1 VSEGH
6 SPEPVP
12 EKNQKGRT
20 GSRQVGIDLARGIAV
35 LLMIQTHAYD
45 GWVSAA
51 NEGGK
56 VGFGWALSRSV
67 SNVPAPLFL
76 LLAGVGLELGG
87 QAAQRR
93 GQPPEKVRRSL
104 LGRALEVIFYGY
116 LVSAIY
122 SLIEWKFDVKVLLR
136 ADILHCIGL
145 SLAVCTGLIVLRSAT
160 RWRAIGLAATAL
172 LGGLLLGRLV
182 PSLSLPSWIRPLVG
196 LVVDVPEYTRF
207 PLLPLVGFCAVGMVV
222 APSLVAAEKRQKPW
236 HCLGAAALFV
246 GLALVCGVLTQK
258 TVAQLGGRLS
268 RSHPAVIWNFLD
280 GTCRAL
286 ATAAVGLFLAG
297 TLREGSPIVA
307 VLTRLGRGSLLA
319 YAVHIPLCYGRL
331 ASPIAGKLSMAQATP
346 IVVALMIVTFAIVV
360 GRDRVSSAR
369 RSKA

>member
-1 VSEGH
+1 VSERP
-6 SPEPVP
+6 ST
-12 EKNQKGRT
+12 EKSARL
-20 GSRQVGIDLARGIAV
+20 VGIDLARGLAV

-45 GWVSAA
+45 GWVSASLP
-51 NEGGK
+51 GGK
-56 VGFGWALSRSV
+56 SGLGWFLSRSV

-93 GQPPEKVRRSL
+93 GQPPQTVRKAL
-104 LGRALEVIFYGY
+104 LLRGLEVLFYGY

-122 SLIEWKFDVKVLLR
+122 SMIEWKFDVKGLLR

-145 SLAVCTGLIVLRSAT
+145 SLVVCTGLVVLRSAT
-160 RWRAIGLAATAL
+160 RGRAILLSAVAL
-172 LGGLLLGRLV
+172 FGGLLLSRFV
-182 PSLSLPSWIRPLVG
+182 PAAALPSFVRPLVG

-207 PLLPLVGFCAVGMVV
+207 PLLPLVGFCAVGMAV

-236 HCLGAAALFV
+236 HCLGAAAVLV
-246 GLALVCGVLTQK
+246 VLALVCGALTHK

-286 ATAAVGLFLAG
+286 AAAAVGLFLAG
-297 TLREGSPIVA
+297 TLREGSTIVA

-331 ASPIAGKLSMAQATP
+331 ATPIAGQLSMAQATP
-346 IVVALMIVTFAIVV
+346 LVVGLMILTFAVV
-360 GRDRVSSAR
+360 VLRDRLANAR
-369 RSKA
+369 RARS